1 MPQKLVFL
9 GGGSP
14 FIPSTFQA
22 ITENRSALDGSEVCL
37 VDIDS
42 TRLQKLT
49 QLGQAMTRR
58 AGMDVKVTWTT
69 DAAKAFEGATFV
81 FPGYRVGGLKALQQD
96 FAIPSRYGI
105 CGDETAGPG
114 GTFMAQ
120 CTIPA
125 TVSYIKMMEEICP
138 DAVAISY
145 VNPTNFVADAVR
157 RVSKVRFIAIC
168 DCFPSF
174 AEGLAKWFDVPVEE
188 VKARAMGVNHTTWL
202 TEIRVRGED
211 YYPKVRELI
220 DKETAE
226 ALETG
231 ADLQFSRRIFAA
243 FGYLMVCP
251 GHPRMM
257 WEHDACVKERRA
269 RWEDP
274 DVRGWAGRM
283 QRTWDYVDELIA
295 GAPYDDSKPH
305 MHMHHARHAIGIATS
320 IAADEGREW
329 GGMNFP
335 NSGAISNL
343 AADSIVE
350 GHCIVGRTES
360 TPVPMGSLPKPLV
373 GFTQHILNWQELT
386 VDAAL
391 TGDKKVLYQ
400 ALLAS
405 PYVHDMTAAKKIMDE
420 LLVAHADLMPQFKQ

>member
-22 ITENRSALDGSEVCL
+22 ITENKSVLDGSEVCL
-37 VDIDS
+37 VDLDA
-42 TRLQKLT
+42 TRLPKLAT
-49 QLGQAMTRR
+49 LGEVMAKH
-58 AGMDVKVTWTT
+58 AGMDLKVTWTT
-69 DAAKAFEGATFV
+69 DAAKALEGATFV
-81 FPGYRVGGLKALQQD
+81 FPGYRVGGVKALQAD
-96 FAIPSRYGI
+96 FNIPTRHGI

-125 TVSYIKMMEEICP
+125 TVAYCKLMEEICP
-138 DAVAISY
+138 DAFAISY

-157 RVSKVRFIAIC
+157 RVTKTRFIAIC

-174 AEGLAKWFDVPVEE
+174 VQGLSKWFGEPVED
-188 VKARAMGVNHTTWL
+188 VKARAMGVNHVTWL
-202 TEIRVRGED
+202 TEISVRGED
-211 YYPKVRELI
+211 FYPKIRELVY
-220 DKETAE
+220 KETAE

-231 ADLQFSRRIFAA
+231 ADLQFSRRIFDAY
-243 FGYLMVCP
+243 GYLMVCP

-257 WEHDACVKERRA
+257 WEHDASMKERQA

-274 DVRGWAGRM
+274 DLRGWGARM

-305 MHMHHARHAIGIATS
+305 MRMHHPRHAIGIATS
-320 IAADEGREW
+320 IAADERREW

-343 AADSIVE
+343 PADAIVE
-350 GHCIVGRTES
+350 GHCVVGRGGP
-360 TPVPMGSLPKPLV
+360 TPVPMGKLPKPLL

-391 TGDKKVLYQ
+391 TGDKKVLFQ

-405 PYVHDMTAAKKIMDE
+405 PYVHDMAAARTIMDE
-420 LLVAHADLMPQFKQ
+420 LLIAHADLMPQFKQ